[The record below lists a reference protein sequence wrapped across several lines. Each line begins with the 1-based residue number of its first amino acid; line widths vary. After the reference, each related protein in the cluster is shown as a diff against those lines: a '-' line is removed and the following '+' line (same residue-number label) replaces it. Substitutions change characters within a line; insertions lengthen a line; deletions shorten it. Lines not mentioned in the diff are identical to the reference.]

1 VVEITKVTHKWTA
14 SGNMASLPPLLW
26 AFVKIHNPH
35 VTLIVQNDA
44 VKIMHLKMVEPTR
57 QMLLLAQQQHQPQAH
72 SGHRAISPIL
82 ANLMHDL
89 DSITPNRRT

>member
-1 VVEITKVTHKWTA
+1 MTHKWTA
-14 SGNMASLPPLLW
+14 SGNMASLPPLLL
-26 AFVKIHNPH
+26 AIVKIHNPY